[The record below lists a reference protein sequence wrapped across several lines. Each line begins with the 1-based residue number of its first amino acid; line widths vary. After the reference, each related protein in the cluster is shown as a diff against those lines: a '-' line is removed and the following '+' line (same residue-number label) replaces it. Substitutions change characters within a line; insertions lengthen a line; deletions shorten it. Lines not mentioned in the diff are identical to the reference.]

1 MKKLLYAFAAVATLL
16 FAASCTQER
25 LEAPAGDTV
34 KATFSIALPDAVGT
48 KAISDGT
55 NADKL
60 LFRAYD
66 ENGQL
71 LEGLNQTVD
80 VNGKTATVEVDLVK
94 DLSYQFVFWAQAGE
108 DKYSIANDGTIT
120 IVPGNMMNDGSWDA
134 FYWHEP
140 TFQVTGAFVKD
151 ITLTRPFAQLN
162 VGAPD
167 GDFSS
172 AQASGIATDAASL
185 KTNYKVKVPN
195 KINLL
200 NGTVSG
206 EAEVTFDS
214 ASHPA
219 EKLIVS
225 GTEYDWAAMVYV
237 LAGTEK
243 STQDVTLELTT
254 TQTPTGGTATP
265 KTFTREIPNVPL
277 QRNYRTNIL
286 GRIFTVG
293 GTFNIT
299 VDEAFQKVDDYADDY
314 VPEYATIDDLNA
326 AFAAGKAAGYKV
338 AVTTAEDGTIVL
350 PKTND
355 EVHIFLRGDFSGN
368 TVTIAYAEGATDNEK
383 PAILYITAPKLKELK
398 GDLAAT
404 HVEIVTSSYI
414 ETGELTTSNNTL
426 VIQQNAYM
434 GVLTI
439 KGGSLKVEGKL
450 DNGTVEATA
459 VGAST
464 VVTPTAEVGTL
475 TVKAGSITVEA
486 KDEAAENT
494 HVELLVIDNTDN
506 TIADVVV
513 NSEANVV
520 ETQIIGGG
528 VEVKDETG
536 DTTASSV
543 TVSTEEELLAAI
555 AGEATTI
562 ELTQDINLNNV
573 AEGFN
578 GTASTKYNLVIERGL
593 TINGNGH
600 AIKSNNNHRTIGIA
614 ATDEVVT
621 LKDITVK
628 ASGASAMWLLADN
641 MTVNLD
647 NAVVDGTEHSSANG
661 FGDNWNQVITIG
673 SGFTGIK
680 LNVTN
685 GSVVKTNDDGS
696 AHYAIMAASPAEIN
710 VEDATINGWSA
721 VYLKSGAD
729 GSKVTIA
736 NSTLKS
742 RGYSGYS
749 NAFGMFVTE
758 CANNSF
764 TLTNNTYNITALENY
779 DALFMLKGNSGNVI
793 NVLGNETQFNTNQ
806 PFYGGIAASWGDFE
820 NGLNTLKFD
829 EANKELFAPYFD
841 EYCVIEGPT
850 DGLYTVSYLNEV
862 FYYWD
867 DGNGGYEGVY
877 TSISA
882 PFEDT
887 KNFILGNGEYIRLM
901 RNLTLKANI
910 TCSITGSLPV
920 GSSLTL
926 TFGEYTITKGEY
938 SIKLPTGVSVITDKA
953 TDIFSAAEEGAI
965 ITETVIDGKYTYKA
979 GLPANLYWDGE
990 TVSEPALNGT
1000 TYTIETPAE
1009 LAWVAT
1015 QVLSGETFAGKTVVL
1030 AKDLDLCGKEWI
1042 TSVNGNAPKRSSA
1055 TIANDGQYAFRGT
1068 FDGNNKTI
1076 SNLTITVDPA
1086 DKNVALGLFGA
1097 IYGATVKDVTFAD
1110 VNLNTTKSAQLGTV
1124 CGLMYQST
1132 VDNVS
1137 VSGTIKGYQAVGGIA
1152 GRILQNGTVKNCVNN
1167 AAING
1172 TDYNIGGIIGIGYL
1186 DDADPASGKAN
1197 TRIENCVNKG
1207 AISSKTMG
1215 VGGIAGLFYGD
1226 IVECSNEGA
1235 ISGVNSIGGI
1245 VGEQKSGSVTN
1256 SKNSGVITSIGS
1268 SGSYGI
1274 GGIVGWLR
1282 YNQNQNVPYYATEVT
1297 VSGCT
1302 NSADVIG
1309 TSSDAGGIV
1318 GTVYVFAD
1326 IKNNICSAQNLK
1338 AANFASGIVG
1348 NYQKT
1353 EPVTSMGINVG
1364 TDEYAALKLK
1374 LTGNK
1379 VFTPVNL
1386 TANLTNTFVYDN
1398 TSGAHTVLSGN
1409 VEQAR

>member
-16 FAASCTQER
+16 FAASCAQER

-120 IVPGNMMNDGSWDA
+120 IVPGSMMNDGSWDA

-200 NGTVSG
+200 DGTVSG

-243 STQDVTLELTT
+243 STQDVTLELAT

-338 AVTTAEDGTIVL
+338 AVTTAGDGTIVL

-355 EVHIFLRGDFSGN
+355 EVHIFLRGDFSAN
-368 TVTIAYAEGATDNEK
+368 TVTIAYAEGATASEK
-383 PAILYITAPKLKELK
+383 PAKLFVTAPKLKELK

-414 ETGELTTSNNTL
+414 ETGELTTSNSTL

-661 FGDNWNQVITIG
+661 FGDNWNQVITIR

-806 PFYGGIAASWGDFE
+806 PFYGGIAASWVDFE
-820 NGLNTLKFD
+820 KGLNTLKFD

-841 EYCVIEGPT
+841 EACVIEGPA
-850 DGLYTVSYLNEV
+850 DGLYTVSYVSEV

-867 DGNGGYEGVY
+867 VEGGKVKGEYCNF
-877 TSISA
+877 TD
-882 PFEDT
+882 PFT
-887 KNFILGNGEYIRLM
+887 QNWLCNGEYIDLQKNVTLTA
-901 RNLTLKANI
+901 NLTCQF
-910 TCSITGSLPV
+910 TTGSF
-920 GSSLTL
+920 TL
-926 TFGEYTITKGEY
+926 NLGDYTITKGEY

-953 TDIFSAAEEGAI
+953 TDIFSAAAEGAE
-965 ITETVIDGKYTYKA
+965 ITETVADGKYTYTA
-979 GLPANLYWDGE
+979 ALPANLYWDGE
-990 TVSEPALNGT
+990 TVTEPALNGT

-1009 LAWVAT
+1009 FAWVAT

-1030 AKDLDLCGKEWI
+1030 AKDLDLCGEEWI
-1042 TSVNGNAPKRSSA
+1042 TSVNGNAAKRKSA
-1055 TIANDGQYAFRGT
+1055 TILNGEYAFRGT
-1068 FDGNNKTI
+1068 LDGNNKTI
-1076 SNLTITVDPA
+1076 SNLTINVNPSED
-1086 DKNVALGLFGA
+1086 VALGFFGA
-1097 IYGATVKDVTFAD
+1097 IYEATVKNLTFEG
-1110 VNLNTTKSAQLGTV
+1110 VNLSTTTSEQIGAV
-1124 CGLMYQST
+1124 CGLMYKST
-1132 VDNVS
+1132 IDNVKVNGS
-1137 VSGTIKGYQAVGGIA
+1137 ISGRNAAGGIA

-1167 AAING
+1167 AKVTVSG
-1172 TDYNIGGIIGIGYL
+1172 YNVGGIIGIGYL

-1207 AISSKTMG
+1207 AISGSSTG
-1215 VGGIAGLFYGD
+1215 VGGIAGLHYGD
-1226 IVECSNEGA
+1226 IVDCSNEGA
-1235 ISGVNSIGGI
+1235 ISGGNSIGGI
-1245 VGEQKSGSVTN
+1245 VGEQRSGSVTN
-1256 SKNSGVITSIGS
+1256 SNNSGVITSNGA
-1268 SGSYGI
+1268 SGAYGV
-1274 GGIVGWLR
+1274 GGIVGWIR
-1282 YNQNQNVPYYATEVT
+1282 YNQAVTYATEVT

-1302 NSADVIG
+1302 NSADVTG

-1326 IKNNICSAQNLK
+1326 IKNNTCSAQNLK
-1338 AANFASGIVG
+1338 ATNFASGIVG

-1353 EPVTSMGINVG
+1353 EAVISMNI
-1364 TDEYAALKLK
+1364 TKESDEYKALKLK

-1398 TSGAHTVLSGN
+1398 TSGASTVLSGN